1 MKSLG
6 ARLIVTL
13 SALLI
18 VGFGLTIA
26 ALDFSFRGLAER
38 SRRDVLEADVD
49 ALIAAAEF
57 DRAGRLA
64 PVEQQLSE
72 PRLKTPGSGLI
83 GLVRLRR
90 GAETWRSASAL
101 GLALRVDDDLKP
113 GERQARRLTAPDGT
127 RFLEFSLGVRWETS
141 RGRSRDYVFTA
152 AESLEPYFGQLYRFR
167 VELLAGFV
175 AFTAVLLLGVV
186 LSLRHLLRPL
196 RRIETEIAEIEA
208 GRRER
213 LGDGWPR
220 ELEGVAHNLN
230 ALLRVEHDRLARYR
244 NTVGNL
250 AHSLKTPL
258 SVMRG
263 ALGGEAG
270 ADRAQIAAQ
279 LDRIQDI
286 VRHQLDRAAAAAPV
300 IGTHALPVAPALHE
314 LAAALGKVHAE
325 RGLAITVE
333 AAPELAYPLERG
345 DLLEIAG
352 NLADNAC
359 KWARHAVRIEA
370 RDWAGAEWRRPGLVL
385 TVSDDGPGIPADER
399 ARVRD
404 RGVRLD
410 ERVPGQGLGLAMVDE
425 MVKAYGGEFE
435 LGASAAGGLEAVVRL
450 PGA

>member
-13 SALLI
+13 SALLV

-38 SRRDVLEADVD
+38 SRREVLEADVD

-57 DRAGRLA
+57 DRQGRLA

-72 PRLKTPGSGLI
+72 PRLKTPGSGLVAV
-83 GLVRLRR
+83 VRARR
-90 GAETWRSASAL
+90 GGETWRSASAV
-101 GLALRVDDDLKP
+101 GLTLKLDDELRP
-113 GERQARRLTAPDGT
+113 GERHARSLTAPDGT
-127 RFLEFSLGVRWETS
+127 RFLAFSLGVAWETS
-141 RGRSRDYVFTA
+141 SGRSRDYVFTA

-196 RRIETEIAEIEA
+196 RRIEAEIAEIEA
-208 GRRER
+208 GRRDR
-213 LGDGWPR
+213 LGEGWPR
-220 ELEGVAHNLN
+220 ELVGVAHNLN
-230 ALLRVEHDRLARYR
+230 ALLQVEHGRLARYR

-263 ALGGEAG
+263 ALGAG
-270 ADRAQIAAQ
+270 PALDRPLIEAQ
-279 LDRIQDI
+279 LDRMQDI

-300 IGTHALPVAPALHE
+300 VGTGALAVAPALQE

-325 RGLAITVE
+325 RGLVISWE
-333 AAPELAYPLERG
+333 AAPELAYPVDRG

-359 KWARHAVRIEA
+359 KWARRTVRLQA
-370 RDWAGAEWRRPGLVL
+370 REWPGANWRRPGLVL
-385 TVSDDGPGIPADER
+385 SVSDDGPGIPADARE
-399 ARVRD
+399 RVRT

-410 ERVPGQGLGLAMVDE
+410 EQVPGQGLGLAMVDE
-425 MVKAYGGEFE
+425 LVKAYGGTFE
-435 LGASAAGGLEAVVRL
+435 LGAGAAGGLEAVVRL

>member
-6 ARLIVTL
+6 ARLVVTL
-13 SALLI
+13 SALLV

-26 ALDFSFRGLAER
+26 ALDFSFRGLADR
-38 SRRDVLEADVD
+38 ARRDVLEADVD

-57 DRAGRLA
+57 DRQGRLA
-64 PVEQQLSE
+64 PDEQQLSE
-72 PRLKTPGSGLI
+72 PRLKTLGSGLVA
-83 GLVRLRR
+83 LVRTRR
-90 GAETWRSASAL
+90 GAESWRSASAV
-101 GLALRVDDDLKP
+101 GLTLRVDDDLRP
-113 GERQARRLTAPDGT
+113 GERRARRLTAPDGT
-127 RFLEFSLGVRWETS
+127 RFLAFSLGVAWESS
-141 RGRSRDYVFTA
+141 RGKSREYVFTA
-152 AESLEPYFGQLYRFR
+152 AENLEPYYSQLYRFR

-196 RRIETEIAEIEA
+196 RRIESEIAEIEA

-213 LGDGWPR
+213 LGDHWPR
-220 ELEGVAHNLN
+220 ELVGVAHSLN
-230 ALLRVEHDRLARYR
+230 ALLRVEHERLARYR

-263 ALGGEAG
+263 ALGAD
-270 ADRAQIAAQ
+270 AAPDRALIEAQI
-279 LDRIQDI
+279 DRMQDI

-300 IGTHALPVAPALHE
+300 VGTHARPVAPLLAE
-314 LAAALGKVHAE
+314 LAAALGKVHAG

-333 AAPELAYPLERG
+333 AAAELGYPIERG
-345 DLLEIAG
+345 DLLELAG

-359 KWARHAVRIEA
+359 KWARRAVVIAAGEWA
-370 RDWAGAEWRRPGLVL
+370 RADWRRPGLVL
-385 TVSDDGPGIPADER
+385 TVSDDGPGIPAEAR
-399 ARVRD
+399 ARVRG

-425 MVKAYGGEFE
+425 IVKAYGGEFE
-435 LGASAAGGLEAVVRL
+435 LGESAAGGLAAIVRL

>member
-6 ARLIVTL
+6 LRLVVTL

-18 VGFGLTIA
+18 VGFGLTLA

-38 SRRDVLEADVD
+38 SREEVLAANVD

-57 DRAGRLA
+57 DRSGRLA
-64 PVEQQLSE
+64 PAEQLPE
-72 PRLKTPGSGLI
+72 PRLNTPGSGLVAMI
-83 GLVRLRR
+83 RARR
-90 GAETWRSASAL
+90 GAESWRSPSAV
-101 GLALRVDDDLKP
+101 GLALRVEDDVHP
-113 GERQARRLTAPDGT
+113 GERRAHRLTTPDGT
-127 RFLEFSLGVRWETS
+127 RFLAFSLGVAWETS
-141 RGRSRDYVFTA
+141 RGHNRDYVFTA
-152 AESLEPYFGQLYRFR
+152 AESLEPYYDQLNSFR

-175 AFTAVLLLGVV
+175 AFTVVLLAAVV

-196 RRIETEIAEIEA
+196 RRIEAEIAEIEA

-213 LGDGWPR
+213 LGSGWPR

-230 ALLRVEHDRLARYR
+230 ALLTVEHDRLARYR

-263 ALGGEAG
+263 ALGGEA
-270 ADRAQIAAQ
+270 ALDRTLVATQ

-286 VRHQLDRAAAAAPV
+286 VRHQLDRAAAAVPVVGTGALAIAAP
-300 IGTHALPVAPALHE
+300 LQE

-325 RGLAITVE
+325 RGLRITVE
-333 AAPELAYPLERG
+333 APAELAYPLERG

-359 KWARHAVRIEA
+359 KWARHAVHISA
-370 RDWAGAEWRRPGLVL
+370 AAAVAAEWRRPGLVL
-385 TVSDDGPGIPADER
+385 SVSDDGPGIPADER
-399 ARVRD
+399 SRVLD

-410 ERVPGQGLGLAMVDE
+410 EQVPGHGLGLAMVDE
-425 MVKAYGGEFE
+425 LVKAYGGSLE
-435 LGASAAGGLEAVVRL
+435 LGASASGGLAATVRL
-450 PGA
+450 PGG

>member
-6 ARLIVTL
+6 ARLLVTL

-18 VGFGLTIA
+18 VGFGLTLA

-38 SRRDVLEADVD
+38 SRREVLEANVD

-57 DRAGRLA
+57 DRAGHLV

-72 PRLKTPGSGLI
+72 PRLKTPGSGLVAM
-83 GLVRLRR
+83 VRARR
-90 GAETWRSASAL
+90 GTESWHSASAL
-101 GLALRVDDDLKP
+101 GLTLRVEDDLRP
-113 GERQARRLTAPDGT
+113 GERRARLLTAPDGT
-127 RFLEFSLGVRWETS
+127 RFLAFSLGVAWETS

-152 AESLEPYFGQLYRFR
+152 AESLEPYYDQLYRLR
-167 VELLAGFV
+167 AQLLAGFV
-175 AFTAVLLLGVV
+175 ALTALLLLGVV

-196 RRIETEIAEIEA
+196 RRIEAEIAEIES

-213 LGDGWPR
+213 LGEGWPR

-230 ALLRVEHDRLARYR
+230 ALLTVEHQRLARYR

-263 ALGGEAG
+263 ALASD
-270 ADRAQIAAQ
+270 AAPDRTLIAAQ
-279 LDRIQDI
+279 LDRMQDI
-286 VRHQLDRAAAAAPV
+286 VRHQLDRAAAAAPLV
-300 IGTHALPVAPALHE
+300 GTGALAIAPALAE

-325 RGLAITVE
+325 RGLAIAVE
-333 AAPELAYPLERG
+333 APAELAYPLERG
-345 DLLEIAG
+345 DFLELAG

-359 KWARHAVRIEA
+359 KWARHEVRIV
-370 RDWAGAEWRRPGLVL
+370 AGPWTRADWRRPGLVL
-385 TVSDDGPGIPADER
+385 AVGDDGPGIPADER
-399 ARVRD
+399 ARVRA

-425 MVKAYGGEFE
+425 LVKAYGGEFE
-435 LGASAAGGLEAVVRL
+435 LGTSAAGGLEAVVRL

>member
-6 ARLIVTL
+6 LRLVVTL
-13 SALLI
+13 SALLV
-18 VGFGLTIA
+18 VGFGLTLA

-38 SRRDVLEADVD
+38 SRQEVLEANVD

-57 DRAGRLA
+57 DRSGRLA
-64 PVEQQLSE
+64 PADPLPE
-72 PRLKTPGSGLI
+72 PRLNTPGSGLVAMI
-83 GLVRLRR
+83 RARR
-90 GAETWRSASAL
+90 GAESWRSGSAV
-101 GLALRVDDDLKP
+101 GLALRVEDDVRP
-113 GERQARRLTAPDGT
+113 GERRAHRLTAPDGT
-127 RFLEFSLGVRWETS
+127 RFLAFSLGVSWETS
-141 RGRSRDYVFTA
+141 RGRNRDYVFTA
-152 AESLEPYFGQLYRFR
+152 AESLEPYYDQLNRFR
-167 VELLAGFV
+167 VELLAGFI
-175 AFTAVLLLGVV
+175 AFTVVLLLGVV

-196 RRIETEIAEIEA
+196 RRIEAEIAEIEA

-213 LGDGWPR
+213 LGEGWPR

-263 ALGGEAG
+263 ALAG
-270 ADRAQIAAQ
+270 DAALDRTLVATQ

-286 VRHQLDRAAAAAPV
+286 VRHQLDRAAAAVPVVGTGALAIAAP
-300 IGTHALPVAPALHE
+300 LQE

-325 RGLAITVE
+325 RGLSIAVD
-333 AAPELAYPLERG
+333 APAELAYPLERG

-359 KWARHAVRIEA
+359 KWARHAVQITAAAASR
-370 RDWAGAEWRRPGLVL
+370 AEWRRPGLVL

-399 ARVRD
+399 SRVLD

-410 ERVPGQGLGLAMVDE
+410 EHVPGQGLGLAMVDE
-425 MVKAYGGEFE
+425 LVKAHGGSLE
-435 LGASAAGGLEAVVRL
+435 LGASAAGGLEAIVRL
-450 PGA
+450 PGG